1 METSDTIHSVL
12 RQKNREVWSVT
23 PETSVY
29 DALALMAD
37 KQIGALLVISGG
49 KLAGMFS
56 ERDYA
61 RKVILMG
68 RSSKETRVAE
78 IMTAPAISIT
88 PEHTVDACMRL
99 MTDHRVRHLPVLR
112 KDQVAGIVSIGD
124 LVNWIIT
131 RQEETIQQLHEYIS
145 GAYPG

>member
-1 METSDTIHSVL
+1 METSDTVNSVL

-29 DALALMAD
+29 DALALMAN
-37 KQIGALLVISGG
+37 KQIGALPVISGS
-49 KLAGMFS
+49 KLAGVFS

-68 RSSKETRVAE
+68 RSSKDTRVSE
-78 IMTAPAISIT
+78 IMTAPAISVT

-99 MTDHRVRHLPVLR
+99 MTDHRVRHLPVVQ
-112 KDQVAGIVSIGD
+112 DQKVAGIVSIGD

-131 RQEETIQQLHEYIS
+131 KQEETIHQLHGYIS

>member
-1 METSDTIHSVL
+1 METSDTLNFVL
-12 RQKNREVWSVT
+12 RQKKPEVWSVT

-29 DALALMAD
+29 DALVLMAN
-37 KQIGALLVISGG
+37 KQIGALPVLSGSN
-49 KLAGMFS
+49 LAGVFS

-68 RSSKETRVAE
+68 RSSKDTRIAE
-78 IMTAPAISIT
+78 IMTAPAISVT

-99 MTDHRVRHLPVLR
+99 MTDHRVRHLPIVQ
-112 KDQVAGIVSIGD
+112 DQKLIGIVSIGD

-131 RQEETIQQLHEYIS
+131 KQEETIHQLHEYIAGS
-145 GAYPG
+145 YPG